1 MHRRAQG
8 FDMDVLAFDPPMKD
22 IIEARSDVEYAEFDD
37 LLARSDFVTI
47 HTDLNPS
54 THHLFDA
61 AVFARMKETAILIN
75 TARGPVVDEAALVD
89 ALKSGQ
95 IGGAGLDVFEHEPAF
110 HPGLA
115 DCDNVVMLPH
125 IASGSVAT
133 RDPHGHHV
141 RRERGGP
148 PEPAA
153 RAELREPGG
162 LRHGG
167 VPAANIPVGECVNP
181 IDARHPGSVG
191 AAPAVGPR

>member
-1 MHRRAQG
+1 M
-8 FDMDVLAFDPPMKD
+8 
-22 IIEARSDVEYAEFDD
+22 
-37 LLARSDFVTI
+37 TI

-61 AVFARMKETAILIN
+61 AAFARMKETAILIN

-95 IGGAGLDVFEHEPAF
+95 IGGAGLDVFEREPAF

-133 RDPHGHHV
+133 RDRMATMCAENAVAHLN
-141 RRERGGP
+141 RQ
-148 PEPAA
+148 
-153 RAELREPGG
+153 RAP
-162 LRHGG
+162 
-167 VPAANIPVGECVNP
+167 NCVNP
-181 IDARHPGSVG
+181 ESTTRRRTGGEHPGRRVCE
-191 AAPAVGPR
+191 PD